1 MNITYQTFFKFI
13 FLISLSIA
21 LIFFQSK
28 YLILVDTPKHKDHK
42 KNYNKN
48 VPLSGGIYLFI
59 AIE

>member
-1 MNITYQTFFKFI
+1 MNITYQTFFQFI

-42 KNYNKN
+42 KPITHK
-48 VPLSGGIYLFI
+48 VKPHQK
-59 AIE
+59 APQH